1 MLKILTEKMLRLFS
15 FFKKKMMMLKS
26 INKEMLSLCFPDS
39 QPISWFDANSQHDL
53 GVHPPLLFY
62 TL

>member
-1 MLKILTEKMLRLFS
+1 
-15 FFKKKMMMLKS
+15 MLKS

>member
-1 MLKILTEKMLRLFS
+1 MLNILTEKMLRLF
-15 FFKKKMMMLKS
+15 FFFFLKMMLKS
-26 INKEMLSLCFPDS
+26 INKEMLSLHFPDS

-53 GVHPPLLFY
+53 GIHPPLLFY

>member
-15 FFKKKMMMLKS
+15 FKKKK
-26 INKEMLSLCFPDS
+26 NDVKKYKQKMLSLCFPDS